1 MKKLFS
7 LILVGMLAV
16 SGLSAKVKLSV
27 LYVGG
32 TANMDPILMSP
43 GSVDSVALAASV
55 KERMAHFTKFLK
67 KNFTNVKSIEGKD
80 YTPEMSAAYDVT
92 VFDGRPVPFMKGD
105 RMRGERDSYLPESF
119 DCAAVMIGHMS
130 EELGR
135 SLGMKNEHPVF
146 NGPFKVDMTTEMRPT
161 AAPALEVAEM
171 MGESLPK
178 EMPMLLMH
186 PNWTEEENA
195 SGNCRIGMVSRPG
208 GYLDSPDTEVIS
220 GGLCGKS
227 IDAVAIGRHGNL
239 FHFGF
244 AADPERLT
252 PAGRAI
258 LLNSIVYASKFNGQ
272 KLIARKMNEG
282 IVTRDHLPMTKW
294 ACTRKANDYINET
307 NLTFRQM
314 IDSVHAVAVEKKNK
328 GEELSRFE
336 AIYLDMPQMPPVVKK
351 SFGQYLKERNPK
363 LYEVFGTDEAAYADY
378 YEKNAPY
385 MRPDLR
391 GYELVIDPEVRALG
405 IPNNDIRL
413 LDKAIELM
421 EQGNPDGKT
430 ILERYTLKRF
440 ATPAEWRN
448 WLNIHRPRMF
458 FTEAGGYLWLVNE
471 KDANDYSVLAAEAVS
486 AQAVAPVPVNNDNLT
501 TDKDN
506 PVVLTARI
514 DTRADGK
521 KEYVLTMKIH
531 PGYHTYA
538 RLDPA
543 DPYILTTIE
552 MEYPAGVEADGDMIM
567 PPFQPTSNATS
578 YYVDTVEFRQPLK
591 GNGKGEIGAK
601 IRYQAC
607 DHSECKLPVT
617 TTVKVTL

>member
-135 SLGMKNEHPVF
+135 SLGNKNDWYCLCLDNYALGMKNEHPVF

-186 PNWTEEENA
+186 PNWTEEESA

-258 LLNSIVYASKFNGQ
+258 LLNSIVYASEFNGQ

-391 GYELVIDPEVRALG
+391 GYELVIDPEVQALG

-458 FTEAGGYLWLVNE
+458 FTEAGGYL
-471 KDANDYSVLAAEAVS
+471 
-486 AQAVAPVPVNNDNLT
+486 
-501 TDKDN
+501 
-506 PVVLTARI
+506 
-514 DTRADGK
+514 
-521 KEYVLTMKIH
+521 
-531 PGYHTYA
+531 
-538 RLDPA
+538 
-543 DPYILTTIE
+543 
-552 MEYPAGVEADGDMIM
+552 
-567 PPFQPTSNATS
+567 
-578 YYVDTVEFRQPLK
+578 
-591 GNGKGEIGAK
+591 
-601 IRYQAC
+601 
-607 DHSECKLPVT
+607 
-617 TTVKVTL
+617 

>member
-1 MKKLFS
+1 
-7 LILVGMLAV
+7 
-16 SGLSAKVKLSV
+16 
-27 LYVGG
+27 
-32 TANMDPILMSP
+32 
-43 GSVDSVALAASV
+43 
-55 KERMAHFTKFLK
+55 
-67 KNFTNVKSIEGKD
+67 
-80 YTPEMSAAYDVT
+80 
-92 VFDGRPVPFMKGD
+92 
-105 RMRGERDSYLPESF
+105 
-119 DCAAVMIGHMS
+119 
-130 EELGR
+130 
-135 SLGMKNEHPVF
+135 
-146 NGPFKVDMTTEMRPT
+146 
-161 AAPALEVAEM
+161 
-171 MGESLPK
+171 
-178 EMPMLLMH
+178 
-186 PNWTEEENA
+186 
-195 SGNCRIGMVSRPG
+195 
-208 GYLDSPDTEVIS
+208 
-220 GGLCGKS
+220 
-227 IDAVAIGRHGNL
+227 
-239 FHFGF
+239 
-244 AADPERLT
+244 
-252 PAGRAI
+252 
-258 LLNSIVYASKFNGQ
+258 
-272 KLIARKMNEG
+272 
-282 IVTRDHLPMTKW
+282 
-294 ACTRKANDYINET
+294 
-307 NLTFRQM
+307 
-314 IDSVHAVAVEKKNK
+314 
-328 GEELSRFE
+328 
-336 AIYLDMPQMPPVVKK
+336 MPQMPPVVKK

-391 GYELVIDPEVRALG
+391 GYELVIDPEVQALG

-448 WLNIHRPRMF
+448 WLNIHHPRMF

>member
-135 SLGMKNEHPVF
+135 SLGNKNDWYCLCLDNYALGMKNEHPVF

-220 GGLCGKS
+220 GGLSGKS

-307 NLTFRQM
+307 NL
-314 IDSVHAVAVEKKNK
+314 H
-328 GEELSRFE
+328 
-336 AIYLDMPQMPPVVKK
+336 MPQMPPVVNK